1 MPRSC
6 LAIPPV
12 FSFPETVSLFTE
24 SVTEASWLYPVMPTV
39 SNPLPDTS
47 ALFVQPERSCCRNYV
62 RRYRRHDLF
71 RRFSL
76 RVMGVTLTYS
86 FIFCPFF
93 YGSADLLLTTITKV
107 ALSHIFRSNQENFYD
122 AIKKPRKAFIF
133 IHDTYSLRGYV
144 FIIIKLLS
152 CNNVWIYLF
161 KDTDVL
167 LHTNKF
173 ISIYSAFINLN
184 LLFFKTLKYA
194 KHKT

>member
-1 MPRSC
+1 M
-6 LAIPPV
+6 
-12 FSFPETVSLFTE
+12 
-24 SVTEASWLYPVMPTV
+24 
-39 SNPLPDTS
+39 D
-47 ALFVQPERSCCRNYV
+47 
-62 RRYRRHDLF
+62 
-71 RRFSL
+71 
-76 RVMGVTLTYS
+76 
-86 FIFCPFF
+86 
-93 YGSADLLLTTITKV
+93 
-107 ALSHIFRSNQENFYD
+107 QENFYD